1 MPSAQSDHC
10 AMVVKVTFSP
20 SSHGGKIQSLTFLT
34 HNEIHPFSSVL
45 HDDEIQP
52 SSPFLLGNKIQ
63 SSSPSSCNG
72 KIHNSSYSHDK
83 WWWVGDDSTTVIE
96 DFPRKI
102 QRSLKNNKH
111 DFYCCQ
117 SIINMIFIVAKTQ
130 TRGSSDGGIDG
141 KNCWEFEW

>member
-1 MPSAQSDHC
+1 MAASAQSDHC

-20 SSHGGKIQSLTFLT
+20 SSHEGKIQSLHFSHTMRSNPLRLFCLAT
-34 HNEIHPFSSVL
+34 RYSPLHLLRAMARSITLLIHITSDGGWVMTVRRSSR
-45 HDDEIQP
+45 IFQ
-52 SSPFLLGNKIQ
+52 GRYK
-63 SSSPSSCNG
+63 
-72 KIHNSSYSHDK
+72 
-83 WWWVGDDSTTVIE
+83 
-96 DFPRKI
+96 
-102 QRSLKNNKH
+102 SLINNRH